1 MSATINVI
9 CYKSKVLKNNENP
22 LMLRVTKDR
31 KSRYLS
37 LGISINPIFW
47 DFEKNKPK
55 VNCPNKEEIQ
65 QIIIQK
71 TKEYQEQILEYKI
84 ENKDFTAKS
93 LMDKV
98 NSPVK
103 AKTVKEAFELYM
115 KQLKTANR
123 IRYADMFKTTY
134 NSLVRFN
141 GHLDI
146 HFSEIDT
153 AWLKRYEAFMK
164 GENLAM
170 NTLETRFVR
179 LRTVF
184 NFAIEEK
191 IVKPEY
197 YPFGTYKVS
206 KLKQKTAKR
215 SILKSDILSVLN
227 YKGKTPYECLA
238 IDLFTFSYL
247 TGGVNFVDMSNLT
260 QSNVIDNRLSYI
272 RQKTKKV
279 ITIPL
284 QSKAFELIEKY
295 KQSDNS
301 YLFPILD
308 KFHKTEQ
315 QKANRRHK
323 VISKV
328 NKCLKEIGKELKLPI
343 DLTTYVAR
351 HSFATVLKRSGVS
364 TSIISE
370 SLGHSSEKI
379 TQIYLDSFENEQI
392 DAAMANLL

>member
-1 MSATINVI
+1 
-9 CYKSKVLKNNENP
+9 
-22 LMLRVTKDR
+22 
-31 KSRYLS
+31 
-37 LGISINPIFW
+37 
-47 DFEKNKPK
+47 
-55 VNCPNKEEIQ
+55 
-65 QIIIQK
+65 
-71 TKEYQEQILEYKI
+71 
-84 ENKDFTAKS
+84 
-93 LMDKV
+93 MDKV
-98 NSPVK
+98 TSPIK
-103 AKTVKEAFELYM
+103 AKTVKDVFELYM
-115 KQLKTANR
+115 KQLRTANR
-123 IRYADMFKTTY
+123 LRYADMFKVTY
-134 NSLVRFN
+134 NSLVKFN

-146 HFSEIDT
+146 HFSDIDI

-164 GENLAM
+164 SKNLAS

-179 LRTVF
+179 LRTIF

-191 IVKPEY
+191 IVKSEY

-215 SILKSDILSVLN
+215 SILKSEVLN
-227 YKGKTPYECLA
+227 VLDYKGKTDYERLS

-247 TGGVNFVDMSNLT
+247 TAGINFVDMSNLT

-272 RQKTKKV
+272 RKKTSKV

-284 QSKAFELIEKY
+284 QPKAFELIEKY
-295 KQSDNS
+295 KQSDS
-301 YLFPILD
+301 PYLFPILSP
-308 KFHKTEQ
+308 FHRTEQ

-323 VISKV
+323 VMSKV
-328 NKCLKEIGKELKLPI
+328 NKCLKEIGKELNIPI
-343 DLTTYVAR
+343 NLTTYVAR

-392 DAAMANLL
+392 DAAMSNLL